1 MSASIKPRLAG
12 RQPSNRGGVP
22 RVRTWPVV
30 QGDPAS
36 ADPLGG
42 SDEAPEEGV
51 VSSAVIEIPSQSN
64 VECRIPAVVGG
75 ALEVPLVTGGRIGY
89 ANLDHAASAPCLES
103 VQTAV
108 NELLPWYASVHRGAG
123 FASQV
128 CTRVYEEARGKLLD
142 FVGAR
147 RTDSVIFTRNT
158 TDSLNLLGRALP
170 RGTSVVVF
178 DTEHHAALLPWTG
191 PRVRRL
197 PAPETPAGAVAA
209 LDAALADCPEGP
221 RLAVITGASN
231 VTGELWPVAD
241 LARVARRRGA
251 RTVLD
256 AAQLAPHRPVRITE
270 LDVDYVAISGHK
282 LYAPFGAGAL
292 VGRADWLN
300 AAEPYLAGGGATRL
314 VQEASVSWTTG
325 PERHEAG
332 SPNTV
337 GVHALARACE
347 TLAAN
352 WTHVVE
358 HEESLLHRLR
368 AGLRDVPGLRELCLF
383 DADHDRV
390 GVVSFTVDGRDPG
403 LLAAALSAEHGIGV
417 RDGLFC
423 AHVATRRL
431 LSRAGSDSDR
441 AVRVSVGLGTT
452 NEQVDRFVN
461 ALRWLVT
468 QGPSWNYEQVDGRWT
483 PVGDPRP
490 APDFLS

>member
-1 MSASIKPRLAG
+1 M
-12 RQPSNRGGVP
+12 
-22 RVRTWPVV
+22 
-30 QGDPAS
+30 
-36 ADPLGG
+36 
-42 SDEAPEEGV
+42 
-51 VSSAVIEIPSQSN
+51 SSAVIDIPKQSD
-64 VECRIPAVVGG
+64 VDYRIPAVVGRS
-75 ALEVPLVTGGRIGY
+75 LQVPLVTGEHIGY
-89 ANLDHAASAPCLES
+89 ANLDHGASAPCLEP
-103 VQTAV
+103 VQSAV

-128 CTRVYEEARGKLLD
+128 CTRVYEGARDKLRA

-158 TDSLNLLGRALP
+158 TDALNLLGRALP

-178 DTEHHAALLPWTG
+178 DTEHHAALLPWSG

-197 PAPETPAGAVAA
+197 PAPETPVDAIAA
-209 LDAALADCPEGP
+209 LDAALAECPEGP

-231 VTGELWPVAD
+231 VTGEVWPVAE
-241 LARVARRRGA
+241 LAKVARRRGA

-256 AAQLAPHRPVRITE
+256 AAQLAPHRPVRIGE

-292 VGRADWLN
+292 IGRADWLN

-314 VQEASVSWTTG
+314 VQERSVSWTTG

-337 GVHALARACE
+337 GVHALAKACE

-352 WTHVVE
+352 WSDVVE
-358 HEESLLHRLR
+358 HEETLLRRLR
-368 AGLRDVPGLRELCLF
+368 AGLRGVPGLRELRLF

-390 GVVSFTVDGRDPG
+390 GVVSFTIDGQDPG

-431 LSRAGSDSDR
+431 LSRAGSDADR

-452 NEQVDRFVN
+452 AEHVDRLVN
-461 ALRWLVT
+461 ALRRLVAV
-468 QGPSWNYEQVDGRWT
+468 GPVWRYEQVDGRWV
-483 PVGDPRP
+483 PADDPRP
-490 APDFLS
+490 VPDFLG